1 MKRIE
6 SLWRKLTVVTMALAF
21 WLAMYG
27 HVLAAK
33 KEKLAEKTEGS
44 SQSWVF
50 PYFVVMMAIGLGMLV
65 VCRSSRRT
73 ERAKPK
79 GYESLNTSE

>member
-6 SLWRKLTVVTMALAF
+6 SLWRKLKLVTVAAAL

-27 HVLAAK
+27 HLFAAK
-33 KEKLAEKTEGS
+33 QKAVEKPSES
-44 SQSWVF
+44 SQTWVF
-50 PYFVVMMAIGLGMLV
+50 PYFVVLMAVGLGMLV